1 VTRWRRLST
10 PRRASALFSY
20 RLPGPGLNRRFLGTF
35 AGPPRL
41 KLFELL
47 VVDQLPAL
55 GVVPEPKMSAAKL

>member
-1 VTRWRRLST
+1 
-10 PRRASALFSY
+10 
-20 RLPGPGLNRRFLGTF
+20 LGVL

-41 KLFELL
+41 ELLELL